1 MAGPDVAPLRPADP
15 VRLGAYDLT
24 GRLGEGGQGVVY
36 LGVGPSGERVAVK
49 WLRSD
54 LAGDPAMR
62 ERFLREATSA
72 KRVAPFCT
80 AQVMD
85 TGVEQERPYIVS
97 EYIEGPSL
105 QRRVQTS
112 GPIPGP
118 ALHRL
123 AVGTATALAAI
134 HQAGVVHRDLKP
146 ANVIMGPDGP
156 RVIDFGIARAVDSAH
171 TLTSQPVGTPSYMS
185 PEQIMGEPAGPP
197 ADLFAWGCTIVSA
210 ATGRAPFGND
220 TMPAVI
226 NRILNAP
233 PDLGNL
239 GAPLRDVVTAC
250 LAKDPRAR
258 PTAEQVLLRLLQ
270 NSAPGPAILSEAAA
284 AAAPGGPAPE
294 GPAHGGPGHSGPG
307 HSGPGH
313 IPGHSG
319 PGHSDPGHGVPAP
332 GSSAYPMDRP
342 PPGYPADPGYAY
354 PTRPY
359 SPQPYAGSSPYP
371 PPPPSPYPAR
381 AGAYP
386 TVPGGQQGGRS
397 GGRVAMAAVAAVAAL
412 AVVSVVAWLVLRPVD
427 TPLPGP
433 GPETPSASVLAA
445 SPTPPPSPSATPVPT
460 SGLTSVKLPGVRAT
474 LYEHPTDPMTLT
486 YYEVENTAKNTWINY
501 PRNST
506 HGSFTKST
514 KYWQQTISP
523 DGRLSAGRNKN
534 YTDDDFHG
542 VDIITRATGEV
553 RTVATVKR
561 PLTYEYAEWT
571 RDGDRLLLSIRNPG
585 GSTWTTKGFVVVD
598 VAAGTAKVRQI
609 NDPAIKEGRFYWTG
623 DETTVAT
630 YFHSGKTAGIR
641 VYDLD
646 GKIVRTLGGVGTPY
660 NTSSGLFSPS
670 GDAMVTECPDAR
682 SKVCVWDSDSGSETT
697 RFGSDCSKVLGWWD
711 ATHVFCWT
719 TPRSG
724 EASVIVVDL
733 DGTTVRTL
741 LETTQ
746 SDVLGPFY
754 TRTGGG

>member
-1 MAGPDVAPLRPADP
+1 MAGPDVAPLRPTDP
-15 VRLGAYDLT
+15 GRLGSYALT

-36 LGVGPSGERVAVK
+36 LGAGPSGEPVAVK
-49 WLRSD
+49 WLRAD
-54 LAGDPAMR
+54 LAGDASMR

-105 QRRVQTS
+105 QQRVQAS
-112 GPIPGP
+112 GPISGP

-156 RVIDFGIARAVDSAH
+156 RVIDFGIARAVDSSN

-226 NRILNAP
+226 NRILNSP

-270 NSAPGPAILSEAAA
+270 NSAAGPADLSEAAA
-284 AAAPGGPAPE
+284 AASPGPAPTR
-294 GPAHGGPGHSGPG
+294 PMPGGAP
-307 HSGPGH
+307 
-313 IPGHSG
+313 IPST
-319 PGHSDPGHGVPAP
+319 DPGAYGYPGRPYAP
-332 GSSAYPMDRP
+332 G
-342 PPGYPADPGYAY
+342 
-354 PTRPY
+354 
-359 SPQPYAGSSPYP
+359 PYP
-371 PPPPSPYPAR
+371 PPPPSPHAVPYPAAYR
-381 AGAYP
+381 PGVYP
-386 TVPGGQQGGRS
+386 TPPGGPDGGRS
-397 GGRVAMAAVAAVAAL
+397 GARTALVAVTAVAAL
-412 AVVSVVAWLVLRPVD
+412 AAVALVAWLVLRPSD
-427 TPLPGP
+427 TSLPP
-433 GPETPSASVLAA
+433 VASTDTRTPAVSSSPPATT
-445 SPTPPPSPSATPVPT
+445 PTPTVSPVPT
-460 SGLTSVKLPGVRAT
+460 SGVTSVKLPGVRAT
-474 LYEHPTDPMTLT
+474 LYERPDDPMRLT
-486 YYEVENTAKNTWINY
+486 YYEVEDKAKNTWINY
-501 PRNST
+501 PRNSAN
-506 HGSFTKST
+506 GSFTKST
-514 KYWQQTISP
+514 KYWQQSLSL
-523 DGRLSAGRNKN
+523 DGTLSAGRSKK
-534 YTDDDFHG
+534 YTEDGYHG
-542 VDIITRATGEV
+542 IDIITRATGAV
-553 RTVATVKR
+553 RTIKTVKS

-571 RDGDRLLLSIRNPG
+571 RKGDRLLLSIRNPG
-585 GSTWTTKGFVVVD
+585 GSTWTTKGFVVID
-598 VAAGTAKVRQI
+598 VADGTARVNQI
-609 NDPAIKEGRFYWTG
+609 NDPAIKEGRFYWNG
-623 DETTVAT
+623 DETMVAT
-630 YFHSGKTAGIR
+630 YFHSGKTAGVR
-641 VYDLD
+641 FYDLS
-646 GKIVRTLGGVGTPY
+646 GKIVTTLDGVGKPY

-670 GDAMVTECPDAR
+670 GDTMVTECPDAR
-682 SKVCVWDSDSGSETT
+682 SKVCVWDSTSGAETT

-711 ATHVFCWT
+711 AAHLFCWT
-719 TPRSG
+719 APESG

-733 DGTTVRTL
+733 DGSTVRTL
-741 LETTQ
+741 LESTQ
-746 SDVLGPFY
+746 SDILGPFY

>member
-1 MAGPDVAPLRPADP
+1 MAGPDVAPLRPTDP
-15 VRLGAYDLT
+15 GRLGSYALT

-36 LGVGPSGERVAVK
+36 LGTGPSGELVAVK
-49 WLRSD
+49 WLRAD
-54 LAGDPAMR
+54 LAGDPSMR

-112 GPIPGP
+112 GPISGP

-156 RVIDFGIARAVDSAH
+156 RVIDFGIARAVDSSH

-185 PEQIMGEPAGPP
+185 PEQIMGETAGPP

-270 NSAPGPAILSEAAA
+270 NSAPGSTDLSEAAA
-284 AAAPGGPAPE
+284 AASSGGPTPTRPMPGGPP
-294 GPAHGGPGHSGPG
+294 
-307 HSGPGH
+307 
-313 IPGHSG
+313 IP
-319 PGHSDPGHGVPAP
+319 PTDPGAYEYPGRPYAP
-332 GSSAYPMDRP
+332 G
-342 PPGYPADPGYAY
+342 
-354 PTRPY
+354 
-359 SPQPYAGSSPYP
+359 PYP
-371 PPPPSPYPAR
+371 PPAPSPHAVPPPYPAAYR
-381 AGAYP
+381 PGAYP
-386 TVPGGQQGGRS
+386 TVPSGPGNGGRS
-397 GGRVAMAAVAAVAAL
+397 GGRTALAAVAVVAAL
-412 AVVSVVAWLVLRPVD
+412 AAVALVAWLALRPGD
-427 TPLPGP
+427 EPLPPLTSRDTGTTTVSPPATPSTPAPTVSP
-433 GPETPSASVLAA
+433 GP
-445 SPTPPPSPSATPVPT
+445 T
-460 SGLTSVKLPGVRAT
+460 SELTTVKLPGVRAT
-474 LYEHPTDPMTLT
+474 LYERPDDPMRLT
-486 YYEVENTAKNTWINY
+486 YYEVEDKAKNTWINY
-501 PRNST
+501 PRNSAN
-506 HGSFTKST
+506 GSFTKST
-514 KYWQQTISP
+514 KYWQQSLSP
-523 DGRLSAGRNKN
+523 DGALSAGRSKK
-534 YTDDDFHG
+534 YTQDDYHG
-542 VDIITRATGEV
+542 IDIITRATRAV
-553 RTVATVKR
+553 RTVKTVKR

-571 RDGDRLLLSIRNPG
+571 RKGDRLLLSIRNPG
-585 GSTWTTKGFVVVD
+585 GNTWTTKGFVVID
-598 VAAGTAKVRQI
+598 VASGTARVKQI
-609 NDPAIKEGRFYWTG
+609 NDPAIKEGRFYWND
-623 DETTVAT
+623 DETMVAT
-630 YFHSGKTAGIR
+630 YFRSGKTAGVR
-641 VYDLD
+641 FYDLN
-646 GKIVRTLGGVGTPY
+646 GKIVRTLDSVGTPY

-670 GDAMVTECPDAR
+670 GDAMVTDCPDAR
-682 SKVCVWDSDSGSETT
+682 SKVCVWDSTSGTETT

-711 ATHVFCWT
+711 AAHVFCWT
-719 TPRSG
+719 APQSG
-724 EASVIVVDL
+724 KANVIIVDL
-733 DGTTVRTL
+733 DGSTVRTL

-746 SDVLGPFY
+746 SDILGPFY
-754 TRTGGG
+754 VRTGGG